1 MRQLFEKLESVEAE
15 KTSFVISAIGSEHLG
30 KKAVVSGGEVL
41 WENDR
46 DDWFAGLEIDWSEIC
61 DSGVVKIGE

>member
-15 KTSFVISAIGSEHLG
+15 KTSFVISALGAEHLG

-41 WENDR
+41 
-46 DDWFAGLEIDWSEIC
+46 SC
-61 DSGVVKIGE
+61 DSDRKDVGI